1 MQKQHLLIWVGGE
14 AKAARQRAG
23 QVGYPVGNNQSL
35 PNYNLARFAAGL
47 PDVCRYAEDASWNPE
62 TIEIALNGLWF
73 RMDETFENEDGQ
85 PMPLTGSDA
94 AVIDDISA
102 YG

>member
-1 MQKQHLLIWVGGE
+1 M
-14 AKAARQRAG
+14 
-23 QVGYPVGNNQSL
+23 
-35 PNYNLARFAAGL
+35 
-47 PDVCRYAEDASWNPE
+47 

-85 PMPLTGSDA
+85 RMPFTGSNA

>member
-1 MQKQHLLIWVGGE
+1 M
-14 AKAARQRAG
+14 
-23 QVGYPVGNNQSL
+23 
-35 PNYNLARFAAGL
+35 
-47 PDVCRYAEDASWNPE
+47 CRYAEDAGRNPE

-85 PMPLTGSDA
+85 RMPFTGSDA